1 MKRFLFTMML
11 MVTTMVT
18 WADRWNPVSNSTYG
32 SETPVYVH
40 ITLNGREVTSDDNL
54 ELAAFVSMT
63 RNNEVVEE
71 CRATSTGFQET
82 KTQSGPKN
90 TFELRVWGD
99 PQNDMDADISFKAFY
114 NGVVYRFTTTIV
126 WNGETYEPIPL
137 ELTLDALTG
146 VEIPDEAKKLVE
158 VSLPG
163 TKDMASLVTLV
174 YGADRLAASE
184 VKGSTVDTS
193 ETEIFLSWDGAS
205 HTDNYTIDKNGLLTA
220 VAETGG
226 NDLQLGMNVMVRDKT
241 VQNNDGSYQEQTY
254 SDIST
259 QYFLI
264 RITKTPV
271 PVTSITCDVSELTVH
286 VGDNIMDVLTKH
298 ISVDPDD
305 ATDQTFMLRE
315 NEGLMDQN
323 YNATGA
329 GKTTVTIIAN
339 NPASDDVTS
348 PTVTI
353 TILDYIER
361 ITAKEE
367 TVTVEIGENAI
378 EAMTSAISWT
388 PNGDFVDDDLVFT
401 PTDTDL
407 YNSKTGKAEKAGTTT
422 VKVTPK
428 NANSNGK
435 TKPSVTITL
444 VVKQPVTT
452 IEVGGKA
459 ITVYVGDNVKN
470 ALKNQVTYT
479 PDDADEDY
487 KDFTVEETDNVSK
500 GTAVKPGECDVH
512 VYAINN
518 KKVVSTN
525 TVHVTVMALPDY
537 IKGPE
542 ELTVNVGDNVKDA
555 IAAVITIGS
564 TEWDEQAAEY
574 IDKSFTLSTNE
585 NIAYYD
591 KNYKATT
598 VTENPIAVTVTT
610 KGKDET
616 GATLT
621 TVIYLTIKQG
631 VTSLTAEQ
639 TTIEAT
645 IGDDVFSMIQNLV
658 TVNPSSASNQD
669 LTLTPDKASADAFE
683 KGVVTKAGTWTIVVT
698 SEDNPKATLTF
709 TVKVK
714 APVSL
719 TFDPVLETTVGKE
732 VTLTLTLESGDEVDP
747 SMVQVVFPSNAAV
760 NPITATSDK
769 TGLVWTIKSSAA
781 GTFTF
786 YVTYDGV
793 NQYSAKQTETGTLTV
808 KEVIAPE
815 TGWDWITVNA
825 LPAGST
831 SIVLWS
837 NNTWIPEME
846 NDNGKVIEIRSQK
859 ELLYNDPDFGLFG
872 NITELKPGDGMY
884 KIKTTG
890 EVVFDLG
897 TSVSSI
903 SASSLPTTLRGYTWL
918 GYPHMI
924 DQPLSALATALAS
937 TADEG
942 DMIIGKDNFAEFSD
956 GSWVADEEFTFK
968 AGKGYMYYT
977 PGNGGKSIDWG
988 TPDPSAAKTYEGTF
1002 FAKSNAPR
1010 VKIWEYD
1017 NSAYADNMPI
1027 IAVLSG
1033 IDNPEDYSVGA
1044 FVGDECRG
1052 EGKLAGGKYMFINV
1066 AGVGGETVTF
1076 KLYNKIDGTYS
1087 DLDNTLTY
1095 GGKVGSLKNPVEL
1108 SGNTTAIRTISIGD
1122 CEANI
1127 TITNAAGTVVR
1138 TTVGTSISLEGLP
1151 RGMYIITVNDGA
1163 RRISKKILK

>member
-1 MKRFLFTMML
+1 MKRILFTMVL
-11 MVTTMVT
+11 MVATMVT
-18 WADRWNPVSNSTYG
+18 WADRWTPVSYSAYG
-32 SETPVYVH
+32 GETPVYVH
-40 ITLNGREVTSDDNL
+40 ITLNGREVTSDDKL
-54 ELAAFVSMT
+54 ELAAFVT
-63 RNNEVVEE
+63 INTNNEAVEE
-71 CRATSTGFQET
+71 CRATATEFQET

-90 TFELRVWGD
+90 TYELRVWGD
-99 PQNDMDADISFKAFY
+99 PQTDMNADITFKAFY
-114 NGVVYRFTTTIV
+114 KGVVYKFTTTIV
-126 WNGETYEPIPL
+126 WNGETYNPVPL
-137 ELTLDALTG
+137 ELTLDALSG

-174 YGADRLAASE
+174 YGADGLPASE

-193 ETEIFLSWDGAS
+193 ETEIFLSWDGAN
-205 HTDNYTIDKNGLLTA
+205 HTDNYTIDDDGLLTA

-226 NDLQLGMNVMVRDKT
+226 NDLQLGMDVMVRDKT
-241 VQNNDGSYQEQTY
+241 VQNNDGSYQEKTY
-254 SDIST
+254 SDIQT
-259 QYFLI
+259 YYFLI

-271 PVTSITCDVSELTVH
+271 PVTSITCDVSKLTVH
-286 VGDNIMDVLTKH
+286 VGDNIKDVLTKH
-298 ISVDPDD
+298 ISVDPED
-305 ATDQTFMLRE
+305 ATDQTFTLRE
-315 NEGLMDQN
+315 SKGLMDQN
-323 YNATGA
+323 YKAIGTGE
-329 GKTTVTIIAN
+329 TTVTIIAN
-339 NPASDDVTS
+339 NPASDDVES
-348 PTVTI
+348 PQVI
-353 TILDYIER
+353 VTILDYIKT
-361 ITAKEE
+361 ITSNEE

-378 EAMTSAISWT
+378 EAMTNAVSWE
-388 PNGDFVDDDLVFT
+388 PSGDYVDDDLVFT

-428 NANSNGK
+428 NVNQGSN
-435 TKPSVTITL
+435 TKPSTTITL
-444 VVKQPVTT
+444 IVKQPVTA
-452 IEVGGKA
+452 IEVDGKA

-487 KDFTVEETDNVSK
+487 KDFTVEENDYVKK
-500 GTAVKPGECDVH
+500 GTAIKPGKCAVH

-518 KKVVSTN
+518 KKVVSTK
-525 TVHVTVMALPDY
+525 TVEVTVKARPDY
-537 IKGPE
+537 IKSPK
-542 ELTVNVGDNVKDA
+542 ELTVNIGENVKDA
-555 IAAVITIGS
+555 IAAAITIGS
-564 TEWDEQAAEY
+564 TEWDEQAADY
-574 IDKSFTLSTNE
+574 IDKSFTLSTSE

-621 TVIYLTIKQG
+621 TVINLTIKQG
-631 VTSLTAEQ
+631 VTSLTAEE
-639 TTIEAT
+639 TTINAS
-645 IGDDVFSMIQNLV
+645 IGDDVFSMIQKLI
-658 TVNPSSASNQD
+658 TVNPTDATNQNY
-669 LTLTPDKASADAFE
+669 TLAPDNDSEEAFE
-683 KGVVTKAGTWTIVVT
+683 KGVVKKAGTWTVVAT

-719 TFDPVLETTVGKE
+719 TFNPELETTVGEE
-732 VTLTLTLESGDEVDP
+732 VTLTLKLASGDEVDP
-747 SMVQVVFPSNAAV
+747 SKVQVVFSSNEKV
-760 NPITATSDK
+760 NPVTATPDE
-769 TGLVWTIKSSAA
+769 TGLEWTIKSSAA
-781 GTFTF
+781 GIFTF
-786 YVTYDGV
+786 NVSYDGV
-793 NQYSAKQTETGTLTV
+793 KQTGTGTLTV
-808 KEVIAPE
+808 KQVLAPE
-815 TGWDWITVNA
+815 AGWDWITVNA

-872 NITELKPGDGMY
+872 NIIELTPSDGMY
-884 KIKTTG
+884 KIKTKG
-890 EVVFDLG
+890 EIVFDLG
-897 TSVSSI
+897 TNVSGI
-903 SASSLPTTLRGYTWL
+903 SASSLPTTLKGYTWL
-918 GYPHMI
+918 GYPHQI
-924 DQPLSALATALAS
+924 DQPLTALATALTR
-937 TADEG
+937 TAEEG
-942 DMIIGKDNFAEFSD
+942 DMIIGKGNFAEFTD
-956 GSWVADEEFTFK
+956 GSWIADEDFIFK

-977 PGNGGKSIDWG
+977 SGNGGKSIDWG
-988 TPDPSAAKTYEGTF
+988 TPDPSAAKAYEGTF

-1010 VKIWEYD
+1010 KKIWEYD
-1017 NSAYADNMPI
+1017 NSAFADNMPI
-1027 IAVLSG
+1027 VAVLSG
-1033 IDNPEDYSVGA
+1033 IDNPENYSVGA

-1052 EGKLAGGKYMFINV
+1052 EGKVAGGKYMFINV
-1066 AGVGGETVTF
+1066 AGVSGETVTF

-1095 GGKVGSLKNPVEL
+1095 GGKAGSMKNPIEL
-1108 SGNTTAIRTISIGD
+1108 IGQTTAIRNISIGD
-1122 CEANI
+1122 REASI